1 MQSPDE
7 ILKKISSFSHGER
20 NQEKFKNI
28 DRIEKKIKSQE
39 NIFDLGFNYKKVNI
53 DDTYPKY
60 IYDNLNKF
68 KDWII

>member
-1 MQSPDE
+1 MVKE
-7 ILKKISSFSHGER
+7 IKKNLKV
-20 NQEKFKNI
+20 Q
-28 DRIEKKIKSQE
+28 IEQKKKIKSQE
-39 NIFDLGFNYKKVNI
+39 NIFDLGFSYKKVNI